1 MNSLCFEIQS
11 NEEIWYLIDK
21 NIDHVFVH
29 KFIPNGSTS
38 WWKTNLKMPNDER
51 LDNIEVRNM
60 AFDIQTNLEGLKKI
74 LEFNTH
80 QLRIYQFE
88 KPVPDTL
95 NLDYLTDQNREKI
108 LLQNGLKHIYFCDF
122 EFITIE
128 SNDTEFLKSIEN
140 SETFKDR
147 IAERKNSFDK

>member
-1 MNSLCFEIQS
+1 
-11 NEEIWYLIDK
+11 
-21 NIDHVFVH
+21 
-29 KFIPNGSTS
+29 
-38 WWKTNLKMPNDER
+38 MPNDER

-95 NLDYLTDQNREKI
+95 DLDYLTDQNREKI

-128 SNDTEFLKSIEN
+128 SYDTEFLNSIEN

-147 IAERKNSFDK
+147 IAECKNSLNK